1 MVPAVMRKCPT
12 DTPPGAGRSR
22 KRCGCASITPVT
34 TIFTGTRSLAT
45 ARTPMA
51 PTMAALARSTE
62 VGSATYRVR
71 AGKPGSPD
79 EVSLAPSPRPMDT
92 PWILPPSLKASAART
107 PAAWEMAWRMPSSML
122 RLISSNSMLTPLKAS
137 GTSETDALSI
147 VLSSSPGVE
156 NWPMASSSSA
166 LCPWPLLPGGA
177 LKPLSLPIIM
187 FSSWGA
193 LDIQCG
199 RAAPAGIDLD

>member
-1 MVPAVMRKCPT
+1 ML
-12 DTPPGAGRSR
+12 
-22 KRCGCASITPVT
+22 
-34 TIFTGTRSLAT
+34 TGTLSLAT

-79 EVSLAPSPRPMDT
+79 ELSLAPSPRPMDT

-107 PAAWEMAWRMPSSML
+107 PAAWEMDWRMPSSML

-137 GTSETDALSI
+137 GMSETDALSI
-147 VLSSSPGVE
+147 VLSSSPGAE
-156 NWPMASSSSA
+156 NWPTASSSSA
-166 LCPWPLLPGGA
+166 LCPLPLPPGGA
-177 LKPLSLPIIM
+177 LKPFSLPIIM
-187 FSSWGA
+187 LSSWVVPKH
-193 LDIQCG
+193 QCG
-199 RAAPAGIDLD
+199 LAAQAGIDLD